1 MNRAVVLLSGLLLA
15 GAYTPT
21 LYWLFDRWL
30 AADSPYAHGPVV
42 AAAAAFLALRRI
54 REAPPGPRGKA
65 SLPLLAGGL
74 LLHLAG
80 LLGRVDSIS
89 GFSLLLVLPGL
100 AGSLRGRAAL
110 RLALPPL
117 LFLVFA
123 IPIPLKFVSDLSF
136 HLKEASAAAAVA
148 VANFFG
154 LGVER
159 SGPWL
164 RLPGGTTLVVGE
176 ACSGLRSLLAFGTLA
191 YAYAFLFARRRALP
205 ALGVLLLSAPLSF
218 LANAV
223 RLLGILFY
231 SRAFG
236 TRHLGGFA
244 HEAAALPL
252 YLGAFALLVFLD
264 RRLFGAALP
273 PPPPPPEPGAS
284 PPRAAPTVSFVALG
298 SALAILLQLSRG
310 SPPPAMTPLEATV
323 PRVLAGWSARD
334 LEVTE
339 RMFAFLETRD
349 VVYRRYEK
357 EEEPPVTVAL
367 IRGAGRRKAAHP
379 PEVCYV
385 GSGFDILDRGS
396 LPLGEGT
403 FELEART
410 LSATGP
416 GGRLLCAYFY
426 LSGRRATAS
435 YLRHQWDFL
444 LDAFSGGGGRSLLVR
459 LDTFVER
466 GETEESA
473 RDRLRALGGELLPIL
488 LPRP

>member
-1 MNRAVVLLSGLLLA
+1 MKWILPRLWAGLLA
-15 GAYTPT
+15 GAYAPT

-42 AAAAAFLALRRI
+42 AAAAGFLAARRI
-54 REAPPGPRGKA
+54 REAPPEPRGKA
-65 SLPLLAGGL
+65 ALPLLAAGHIH
-74 LLHLAG
+74 HLVG

-110 RLALPPL
+110 RGSLPPL

-123 IPIPLKFVSDLSF
+123 IPIPIKFVSDLSF
-136 HLKEASAAAAVA
+136 HLKEASAAAAV
-148 VANFFG
+148 VAANLLG
-154 LGVER
+154 LGVQR

-164 RLPGGTTLVVGE
+164 RLPGGTTLAVGD

-191 YAYAFLFARRRALP
+191 YAYGFLFARRRFLP

-223 RLLGILFY
+223 RLLGILLY
-231 SRAFG
+231 ARSFG
-236 TRHLGGFA
+236 TRHLEGFA

-252 YLGAFALLVFLD
+252 YLGAFALLVVLD
-264 RRLFGAALP
+264 RRLFGSTVP
-273 PPPPPPEPGAS
+273 PPAPAPTSDAS
-284 PPRAAPTVSFVALG
+284 PPRRAPALSLLAVA
-298 SALAILLQLSRG
+298 STLAILLQLSRG
-310 SPPPAMTPLEATV
+310 SPPPALTPLEATV
-323 PRVLAGWSARD
+323 PRALAGWNARD

-339 RMFAFLETRD
+339 RMITFLETRD

-379 PEVCYV
+379 PEVCYA

-396 LPLGEGT
+396 LHLADGN
-403 FELEART
+403 FDLEART

-416 GGRLLCAYFY
+416 GGRLLCAYYY

-473 RDRLRALGGELLPIL
+473 RERLRALGGELLPIL